1 MTQSKFNDSD
11 DKTVW
16 NSDIT
21 MSDIS
26 TGDEI
31 EDALDKIVVDVEEE
45 EESHHQKT
53 MKKVQNF
60 GVDRWVFTEE
70 LNPAPG
76 AAAGEVTL

>member
-1 MTQSKFNDSD
+1 MTQSKSNDSD

-26 TGDEI
+26 TGEEI
-31 EDALDKIVVDVEEE
+31 EDALDEIVVDVEEE

-53 MKKVQNF
+53 MKEVQIF

-76 AAAGEVTL
+76 ATAGEMTL

>member
-1 MTQSKFNDSD
+1 MTQSKSNDSD

-26 TGDEI
+26 TGEEI
-31 EDALDKIVVDVEEE
+31 EDALDEIVDDEEE
-45 EESHHQKT
+45 EGRVAPPKT
-53 MKKVQNF
+53 MKVVQNF

-70 LNPAPG
+70 LNPAP
-76 AAAGEVTL
+76 EPPLVR